1 MEGFFFSFVSEN
13 FLVDKESEIFL
24 LIPGFC
30 FLELL
35 NGLKMTNVWGS
46 WVE

>member
-1 MEGFFFSFVSEN
+1 MEGFFFFWFVYEN
-13 FLVDKESEIFL
+13 FMVDKESEIS
-24 LIPGFC
+24 GFC